1 MALALLF
8 DGRGPTVEK
17 AGRRIAKEQSA
28 RSRWTKSMNTQATI
42 EKTQSWHSSNGRSIM
57 ETMVVVAIAAIL
69 GAVAV
74 PQMISARRLIRSAAL
89 PREVV
94 TQLRFAKQQAMSQR
108 QAFTFQYDDSTK
120 QIRII
125 DHNNNGNPN
134 PACNVLGKD
143 IVGDALYPDTAC
155 SVTVLT
161 IPLGGGAVPAAD
173 ISIGVPTGLSGVS
186 TLDDTSTPTTVATG
200 GKLNINFQP
209 DGSVIDAAG
218 NTVNYRTLFL
228 YNNRLPTETAVAIS
242 VLGSAGRVKVWRY
255 SSSVNKYAE

>member
-1 MALALLF
+1 
-8 DGRGPTVEK
+8 
-17 AGRRIAKEQSA
+17 
-28 RSRWTKSMNTQATI
+28 MNTQATI
-42 EKTQSWHSSNGRSIM
+42 EETQSWHSCRGNSVI
-57 ETMVVVAIAAIL
+57 ETLVVVAIAALL

-74 PQMISARRLIRSAAL
+74 PQMISARRLMRSAAL

-94 TQLRFAKQQAMSQR
+94 AQLRFTKQQAMSQR
-108 QAFTFQYDDSTK
+108 QAFTFQYNDSTK

-134 PACNVLGKD
+134 PACNVAGKD

-173 ISIGVPTGLSGVS
+173 ISIGVPSSLSGVS
-186 TLDDTSTPTTVATG
+186 TLDDTSTPTLLTN

-209 DGSVIDAAG
+209 DGSVIDTNG
-218 NTVNYRTLFL
+218 NPINNRTLFL
-228 YNNRLPTETAVAIS
+228 YNNRVPTETAVAIS
-242 VLGSAGRVKVWRY
+242 VLGAAGRVKVWRY

>member
-1 MALALLF
+1 
-8 DGRGPTVEK
+8 
-17 AGRRIAKEQSA
+17 
-28 RSRWTKSMNTQATI
+28 MNTQATF
-42 EKTQSWHSSNGRSIM
+42 EETQSWHSSSGRSII
-57 ETMVVVAIAAIL
+57 ETLVVVAIATVL

-74 PQMISARRLIRSAAL
+74 PQMITARRLMRSAAL

-134 PACNVLGKD
+134 PACNVLGKNILAD
-143 IVGDALYPDTAC
+143 PSYPDTAC

-173 ISIGVPTGLSGVS
+173 ISIGVPSALSGVS
-186 TLDDTSTPTTVATG
+186 TLDDTGTPTSLTSG

-209 DGSVIDAAG
+209 DGSVIDTGG
-218 NTVNYRTLFL
+218 NPVSYRTLYL
-228 YNNRLPTETAVAIS
+228 YNNRIPTQTAVAIS
-242 VLGSAGRVKVWRY
+242 VLGAAGRVKVWRY

>member
-17 AGRRIAKEQSA
+17 AAEE
-28 RSRWTKSMNTQATI
+28 SRKSSQHDRGGPNLMNNQATI
-42 EKTQSWHSSNGRSIM
+42 EKTQSWHSASGHSVI
-57 ETMVVVAIAAIL
+57 ETLVVVAIAAVL

-74 PQMISARRLIRSAAL
+74 PQMIHARRLMRSAAL

-94 TQLRFAKQQAMSQR
+94 AQLRFTKQQAMSQR

-143 IVGDALYPDTAC
+143 IVADALYPDTAC

-161 IPLGGGAVPAAD
+161 VALGGGAVPAAD
-173 ISIGVPTGLSGVS
+173 ISIGVPSSLSGVS
-186 TLDDTSTPTTVATG
+186 TLDDTSTPTSLTPG

-209 DGSVIDAAG
+209 NGSVIDVNG
-218 NTVNYRTLFL
+218 NPVNNRTIFL
-228 YNNRLPTETAVAIS
+228 YNNRVPTETAVAIS